1 MNNKKH
7 IDRIFQEKL
16 KNFEAMPDDAV
27 WENIHNTL
35 HKDKRKRRVIPL
47 WWQVAGVA
55 ALLAL
60 LFTVGNAVFTNDLDE
75 NNNTNSVVDTEK
87 THSDESNQ
95 NNNSNNSISNSNKNK
110 TNGGSTIS
118 DTNSDKTDANN
129 TSKDRKLSVNA
140 NETDQSVASS
150 GTYQNT
156 ENSNK
161 KSQNK
166 SSQKEMIQN
175 KISNKTSTKDAL
187 AQNPSNLPEPNQNN
201 GVDSQL
207 EKNKDANAIVSS
219 TKNNTNTAIT
229 NTTSDNT
236 SKTKED
242 AVLEDANAIIEK
254 EKTIEDAIAEANNI
268 DEEEKEKQLNR
279 WSISPNVAPVYFNS
293 LGEGST
299 IHSQF
304 VQNGKNTEVNMSY
317 GIGGSYAI
325 NDKLKIRAGINK
337 VSLGYGT
344 SDVVAFNDA
353 DGMMASNS
361 ELRNIKFNNQS
372 QDETFVSAQSIN
384 FASAPEVF
392 KTNLK
397 GSLDQ
402 QFGYI
407 EVPLEVEYSIINKK
421 FGLNVIGGFS
431 TLFLNENEIYSVVE
445 GNRTLLGEASNI
457 NDMSYSAN
465 FGLGLNYHIS
475 DKLKLNL
482 EPMFKYQ
489 INTFNNTSGD
499 FQPYF
504 IGVYSGFSFKF

>member
-1 MNNKKH
+1 MNEKKH

-47 WWQVAGVA
+47 WWKVAGVA

-75 NNNTNSVVDTEK
+75 NNATDSVVDTK
-87 THSDESNQ
+87 KSNSQESNPD
-95 NNNSNNSISNSNKNK
+95 NNSNNSISNSNDFN
-110 TNGGSTIS
+110 
-118 DTNSDKTDANN
+118 TNSSNVSGTNLDEADTDN
-129 TSKDRKLSVNA
+129 TSKDNKLPVNLNEA
-140 NETDQSVASS
+140 NQGVVSS
-150 GTYQNT
+150 GTHQNAT
-156 ENSNK
+156 NLNK
-161 KSQNK
+161 TSQNK
-166 SSQKEMIQN
+166 LSQKERIQN
-175 KISNKTSTKDAL
+175 KTSDKTSAKDAL
-187 AQNPSNLPEPNQNN
+187 VQNPSNLPEPNQNN
-201 GVDSQL
+201 SVDSHL
-207 EKNKDANAIVSS
+207 EKNKDANAIVNS
-219 TKNNTNTAIT
+219 TKNNANTAIT
-229 NTTSDNT
+229 KTTSDN
-236 SKTKED
+236 SSETKED

-353 DGMMASNS
+353 DGMMASNAS
-361 ELRNIKFNNQS
+361 LRNIKFNNQS
-372 QDETFVSAQSIN
+372 QDDVFISAQSVN
-384 FASAPEVF
+384 LASAPEVF

-431 TLFLNENEIYSVVE
+431 TLFLNENEIYSVVD
-445 GNRTLLGEASNI
+445 GNRTLLGEATNI

-465 FGLGLNYHIS
+465 FGLGLNYHVS
-475 DKLKLNL
+475 DKIKLNL

>member
-27 WENIHNTL
+27 WENIQNTL
-35 HKDKRKRRVIPL
+35 QKDKRKRRVIPL
-47 WWQVAGVA
+47 WWQVAGIA

-60 LFTVGNAVFTNDLDE
+60 LFTVGNVLFTNDFNE
-75 NNNTNSVVDTEK
+75 NKSTNSIVDTEK
-87 THSDESNQ
+87 SKSENQ
-95 NNNSNNSISNSNKNK
+95 NQDNNSNNSISNSNEFNS
-110 TNGGSTIS
+110 NDSAVS
-118 DTNSDKTDANN
+118 DANSEEADTNN
-129 TSKDRKLSVNA
+129 TSKNSKLPIQVY
-140 NETDQSVASS
+140 ETNQRVVSS
-150 GTYQNT
+150 ETL
-156 ENSNK
+156 ENSPN
-161 KSQNK
+161 
-166 SSQKEMIQN
+166 
-175 KISNKTSTKDAL
+175 SNKTSENESSQKDIIQNKTSNKTSKKEVL
-187 AQNPSNLPEPNQNN
+187 AQSPSNLPEPNQKNS
-201 GVDSQL
+201 VHSPL
-207 EKNKDANAIVSS
+207 ENNKDADAIINSI
-219 TKNNTNTAIT
+219 KNNTNSAVT
-229 NTTSDNT
+229 NTTTDNT
-236 SKTKED
+236 SEVKKDAIVED
-242 AVLEDANAIIEK
+242 VNALIE
-254 EKTIEDAIAEANNI
+254 EKTIEDAIAKANSI
-268 DEEEKEKQLNR
+268 DEEEKIKPLNR

-304 VQNGKNTEVNMSY
+304 VQNSKSTEVNMSY

-325 NDKLKIRAGINK
+325 NNKLKIRAGINK

-344 SDVVAFNDA
+344 SNVFALNDA
-353 DGMMASNS
+353 DGVMANNSGIRNISFNSNS
-361 ELRNIKFNNQS
+361 QDDNFMSVQNINL
-372 QDETFVSAQSIN
+372 
-384 FASAPEVF
+384 ASAPEVF

-431 TLFLNENEIYSVVE
+431 TLFLNENRIYSVVE
-445 GNRTLLGEASNI
+445 GHRTLLGEATNI

-465 FGLGLNYHIS
+465 FGLGFNYHIS

>member
-1 MNNKKH
+1 M
-7 IDRIFQEKL
+7 
-16 KNFEAMPDDAV
+16 
-27 WENIHNTL
+27 
-35 HKDKRKRRVIPL
+35 
-47 WWQVAGVA
+47 
-55 ALLAL
+55 
-60 LFTVGNAVFTNDLDE
+60 
-75 NNNTNSVVDTEK
+75 
-87 THSDESNQ
+87 
-95 NNNSNNSISNSNKNK
+95 
-110 TNGGSTIS
+110 
-118 DTNSDKTDANN
+118 
-129 TSKDRKLSVNA
+129 
-140 NETDQSVASS
+140 
-150 GTYQNT
+150 
-156 ENSNK
+156 
-161 KSQNK
+161 
-166 SSQKEMIQN
+166 
-175 KISNKTSTKDAL
+175 
-187 AQNPSNLPEPNQNN
+187 
-201 GVDSQL
+201 
-207 EKNKDANAIVSS
+207 NAIVNS

-229 NTTSDNT
+229 NTTSDN
-236 SKTKED
+236 SSETKED

-372 QDETFVSAQSIN
+372 QDETFVSAQSVN

>member
-1 MNNKKH
+1 MNEKKH

-27 WENIHNTL
+27 WENIHNAL
-35 HKDKRKRRVIPL
+35 HEDKRKRRVFPL

-60 LFTVGNAVFTNDLDE
+60 LFTVGNAVFTNDLEE

-87 THSDESNQ
+87 SNSEESNE
-95 NNNSNNSISNSNKNK
+95 NNNSNNSFSNSNEYK
-110 TNGGSTIS
+110 TNDSTVS
-118 DTNSDKTDANN
+118 DANSEEAETNNASKDSKLPVNTNQTNQSVVSSGTHQNTTNSNK
-129 TSKDRKLSVNA
+129 
-140 NETDQSVASS
+140 
-150 GTYQNT
+150 TYQNT
-156 ENSNK
+156 T
-161 KSQNK
+161 
-166 SSQKEMIQN
+166 SQKGIIQN
-175 KISNKTSTKDAL
+175 KTSNETSKKDVL

-201 GVDSQL
+201 RNDSHL
-207 EKNKDANAIVSS
+207 EKNKDAKVIINS
-219 TKNNTNTAIT
+219 TKKHSNPAV
-229 NTTSDNT
+229 TTTPSE
-236 SKTKED
+236 TKED
-242 AVLEDANAIIEK
+242 AILEDANAIIEK

-304 VQNGKNTEVNMSY
+304 VQNGKSTEVNMSY
-317 GIGGSYAI
+317 GIGGSYAV

-337 VSLGYGT
+337 VNLGYGT
-344 SDVVAFNDA
+344 SDVVTFNDA
-353 DGMMASNS
+353 DGMMASNAG
-361 ELRNIKFNNQS
+361 LRNIKFNNQS
-372 QDETFVSAQSIN
+372 QDETYISAQSVN
-384 FASAPEVF
+384 FASAPEAF

-445 GNRTLLGEASNI
+445 GNRTLLGEANNI

-475 DKLKLNL
+475 DKIKLNL

>member
-1 MNNKKH
+1 MNEKKH

-27 WENIHNTL
+27 WENIHNAL
-35 HKDKRKRRVIPL
+35 HEDKRKRRVIPL

-75 NNNTNSVVDTEK
+75 NNNKNSVVDTEK
-87 THSDESNQ
+87 SNSQESNKD
-95 NNNSNNSISNSNKNK
+95 NNSNNSISNSNEFN
-110 TNGGSTIS
+110 TNDSTVS
-118 DTNSDKTDANN
+118 DANSDETDSNN
-129 TSKDRKLSVNA
+129 ASKDSKLPVNS
-140 NETDQSVASS
+140 NETNQGVVSS
-150 GTYQNT
+150 ENDRNNA
-156 ENSNK
+156 NSNK
-161 KSQNK
+161 SSQNT

-175 KISNKTSTKDAL
+175 KTSNKTSTKDAL

-201 GVDSQL
+201 GINSHLD
-207 EKNKDANAIVSS
+207 KNKDANAIVNS

-229 NTTSDNT
+229 NTTSENT
-236 SKTKED
+236 SETKED
-242 AVLEDANAIIEK
+242 AVLEDANAIIEE

-304 VQNGKNTEVNMSY
+304 VENGKSTEVNMSY
-317 GIGGSYAI
+317 GIGGSYAV

-337 VSLGYGT
+337 VSLGFGT

-372 QDETFVSAQSIN
+372 QDETFVSAQNVN

-407 EVPLEVEYSIINKK
+407 EVPLEVEYSIISKK

-445 GNRTLLGEASNI
+445 GNRTLLGEANNI

>member
-1 MNNKKH
+1 MNEKKH

-27 WENIHNTL
+27 WEHIQNTL
-35 HKDKRKRRVIPL
+35 HEDKRKRRVIPI
-47 WWQVAGVA
+47 WWKVAGVA
-55 ALLAL
+55 ALLTL

-75 NNNTNSVVDTEK
+75 DNSINNVVDTEK
-87 THSDESNQ
+87 STSQESNQ
-95 NNNSNNSISNSNKNK
+95 NDNSITNSNNLK
-110 TNGGSTIS
+110 TNDSSVS
-118 DTNSDKTDANN
+118 DTNSDETNTNN
-129 TSKDRKLSVNA
+129 VSKDNTLPVNS
-140 NETDQSVASS
+140 NETNQSVVSS

-156 ENSNK
+156 TNSDK

-166 SSQKEMIQN
+166 SSQKEIIQN
-175 KISNKTSTKDAL
+175 KTSNKTFTKEAL

-201 GVDSQL
+201 DVNPHL
-207 EKNKDANAIVSS
+207 EKNNDAEAIVNS
-219 TKNNTNTAIT
+219 TKNNTNTSV
-229 NTTSDNT
+229 TSAT
-236 SKTKED
+236 SEKSPDTKED
-242 AVLEDANAIIEK
+242 TVVEDANAIIEK
-254 EKTIEDAIAEANNI
+254 EKTIEDAIVEANNI

-304 VQNGKNTEVNMSY
+304 VQNGKSTEVNMSY
-317 GIGGSYAI
+317 GIGGSYAV

-353 DGMMASNS
+353 DGMIASNAG
-361 ELRNIKFNNQS
+361 LRNIKFNNQS
-372 QDETFVSAQSIN
+372 QDETFVSAQNVN

-445 GNRTLLGEASNI
+445 GKRTLLGEANNI

-475 DKLKLNL
+475 DKIKLNL